1 MKEDIL
7 RGMIRKQI
15 KSSLKEADF
24 TSGARSAVGAK
35 LGAVEKMAGVKM
47 LKKALGQGTPRQQAS
62 GLLKV
67 VQTISG
73 NNPLVGKMLSR
84 MLVKG
89 GIEAAEEAPETTDLG
104 EAKVSKTLSSR
115 MDRVDKT
122 QAMKMLQQTLRTKPA
137 TQQADFVADL
147 VKKLELKGNI
157 NLLIK
162 RLRGKE

>member
-1 MKEDIL
+1 
-7 RGMIRKQI
+7 
-15 KSSLKEADF
+15 
-24 TSGARSAVGAK
+24 
-35 LGAVEKMAGVKM
+35 M